1 MVKRHSM
8 GWMPVVFLT
17 LSIFMFHPGA
27 AEAAKRVAL
36 LIGNE
41 KYEATSQ
48 LNNPANDVELM
59 KTSFEDAGFDTV
71 MAVHDLDRASMVR
84 ALRDFEDTAAGAD
97 VAIIYYS
104 GHGMEM
110 NGQNF
115 LLPVDVSLKTDKDVE
130 DEAIPLDRV
139 QRSLEGATRLKLVIL
154 DACRNNPFE
163 QSMTRSISTRAV
175 SRGLARVEPESADL
189 LVAFASKAGTVAMDG
204 EGKNSPFATALSK
217 YLTEPGVD
225 VRIALGKVRDDVVT
239 ATNREQ
245 EPFVYGSLGGAQIFL
260 NIKEV
265 NINVTNNGN
274 TQEVSPNS
282 QSAAAAD
289 WQNIR
294 DLADKDLIEV
304 FLAKHGSDPVYK
316 MLAEKK
322 LKLLEEAAQTAVT
335 PDEIAWEAL
344 KQSTDGAA
352 LTRFVERYP
361 DSKHRAE
368 AETQIAA
375 LEPKKGLNISQTGKD
390 TQASRDCY
398 LLAGEPQSMPGF
410 LGVNF
415 LKIDSARAL
424 TACAQAVN
432 ENPDDMMLVNMLGRA
447 QDAGRN
453 YVDARSNYQ
462 KAADGGNMYGL
473 TNLAWF
479 SIYGTDGPVDVQK
492 GKEMF
497 EHAANNGNSYAQ
509 ASLGWLYRE
518 GYGGIEQNF
527 TESLKWYQ
535 LSANQGYANAMAT
548 LGWFYREGNGVAKDF
563 DQSLSW
569 YQKAAEAG
577 DANAMSSLGW
587 AYQNGLGTAQDYA
600 QAKAWYEKAAN
611 VGDSYSMALLGWFYD
626 DGKAVPQDYAQAR
639 NWYEMAANAGS
650 AYAMGNLSR
659 LYDWGLG
666 TKADPRE
673 AARWAAASVEGGDP
687 AKLDE
692 MKTSPDNFTPAFRKE
707 IQALLKDRGYYS
719 GPLDG
724 DFGAAT
730 QNAMD
735 RLAKKT

>member
-1 MVKRHSM
+1 MFKAHSRR
-8 GWMPVVFLT
+8 WAPIFLVS
-17 LSIFMFHPGA
+17 LSIFAFQAGV

-59 KTSFEDAGFDTV
+59 KQSFEDAGFDTV
-71 MAVHDLDRASMVR
+71 TTVHDVDRSSMVK
-84 ALRDFEDTAAGAD
+84 ALRDFEDTATGAD

-110 NGQNF
+110 NGENF

-225 VRIALGKVRDDVVT
+225 VRIALGKVRDEVVS

-274 TQEVSPNS
+274 TQEVSPNG

-304 FLAKHGSDPVYK
+304 FLTKHGSDPVYK

-322 LKLLEEAAQTAVT
+322 LKLLEEAAQTSVT

-344 KQSTDGAA
+344 KQSTDAAA
-352 LTRFVERYP
+352 LTRFLERYP
-361 DSKHRAE
+361 DSKHKAE
-368 AETQIAA
+368 AEVQIAA

-410 LGVNF
+410 LGVGF
-415 LKIDSARAL
+415 PKIDSSRAL

-453 YVDARSNYQ
+453 YVDARANYQ
-462 KAADGGNMYGL
+462 KAADGGNMYAL

-479 SIYGTDGPVDVQK
+479 SIYGTDGPVDIEK
-492 GKEMF
+492 GKSMF
-497 EHAANNGNSYAQ
+497 EQAAGAGNAYAQ

-518 GYGGIEQNF
+518 GYGGVPQDYAEALRLY
-527 TESLKWYQ
+527 TA
-535 LSANQGYANAMAT
+535 SANQGYANAMAT
-548 LGWFYREGNGVAKDF
+548 LGWFYREGNGVPKDF

-569 YQKAAEAG
+569 YQKAAEGG

-587 AYQNGLGTAQDYA
+587 AYQNGLGTTQDYLE
-600 QAKAWYEKAAN
+600 AKKWYEKAAN

-626 DGKAVPQDYAQAR
+626 VGNGVPQDYAQAR

-659 LYDWGLG
+659 LYDFGLG
-666 TKADPRE
+666 TKADPKE
-673 AARWAAASVEGGDP
+673 AVRWAAASVEGGDP
-687 AKLDE
+687 SKLNE
-692 MKTSPDNFTPAFRKE
+692 MKTSPNNFTPAFRKE
-707 IQALLKDRGYYS
+707 IQALLRDRGFYS

-724 DFGAAT
+724 EFGAAT
-730 QNAMD
+730 LAAID
-735 RLAKKT
+735 RLASKT

>member
-1 MVKRHSM
+1 MFKAHSRR
-8 GWMPVVFLT
+8 WAPIFLVS
-17 LSIFMFHPGA
+17 LSIFAFQAGV

-59 KTSFEDAGFDTV
+59 KQSFEDAGFDTV
-71 MAVHDLDRASMVR
+71 TTVHDVDRGSMVK
-84 ALRDFEDTAAGAD
+84 ALRDFEDTATGAD

-110 NGQNF
+110 NGENF

-225 VRIALGKVRDDVVT
+225 VRIALGKVRDEVVS

-274 TQEVSPNS
+274 TQEVSPNG

-304 FLAKHGSDPVYK
+304 FLTKHGSDPVYK

-322 LKLLEEAAQTAVT
+322 LKLLEEAAQTSVT

-344 KQSTDGAA
+344 KQSTDAAA
-352 LTRFVERYP
+352 LTRFLERYP
-361 DSKHRAE
+361 DSKHKAE
-368 AETQIAA
+368 AEVQIAA

-410 LGVNF
+410 LGVGF
-415 LKIDSARAL
+415 PKIDSSRAL

-453 YVDARSNYQ
+453 YVDARANYQ
-462 KAADGGNMYGL
+462 KAADGGNMYAL

-479 SIYGTDGPVDVQK
+479 SIYGTDGPVDIEK
-492 GKEMF
+492 GKSMF
-497 EHAANNGNSYAQ
+497 EQASGAGNAYAQ

-518 GYGGIEQNF
+518 GYGGVPQDYAEALRLY
-527 TESLKWYQ
+527 TA
-535 LSANQGYANAMAT
+535 SANQGYANAMAT
-548 LGWFYREGNGVAKDF
+548 LGWFYREGNGVPKDF

-569 YQKAAEAG
+569 YQKAAEGG

-587 AYQNGLGTAQDYA
+587 AYQNGLGTTQDYLE
-600 QAKAWYEKAAN
+600 AKKWYEKAAN

-626 DGKAVPQDYAQAR
+626 VGNGVPQDYAQAR

-659 LYDWGLG
+659 LYDFGLG
-666 TKADPRE
+666 TKADPKE
-673 AARWAAASVEGGDP
+673 AVRWAAASVEGGDP
-687 AKLDE
+687 SKLNE
-692 MKTSPDNFTPAFRKE
+692 MKTSPNNFTPAFRKE
-707 IQALLKDRGYYS
+707 IQALLRDRGFYS

-724 DFGAAT
+724 EFGAAT
-730 QNAMD
+730 LAAID
-735 RLAKKT
+735 RLASKT